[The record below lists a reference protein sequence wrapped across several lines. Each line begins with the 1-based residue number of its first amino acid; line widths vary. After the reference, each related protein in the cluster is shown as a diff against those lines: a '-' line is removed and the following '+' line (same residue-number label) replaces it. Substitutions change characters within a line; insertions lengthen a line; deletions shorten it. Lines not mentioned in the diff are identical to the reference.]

1 LLFDFQ
7 GFNATLPIWII
18 ILILLGSIALSYWTY
33 KGYSSITKSS
43 IWSLIVL
50 RATSFIILLV
60 LLLNPVLER
69 VSFSE
74 SKPNVAIL
82 VDNTSSIDIEKGAW
96 DGRNSMKGLFEVL
109 QDIDTTANSVSFYS
123 FDRNILEVESP
134 DDLIFSAT
142 GTNLHQALQNTLQI
156 PGFDQILVITDGIS
170 TTGRDPLSAVRNS
183 RIPVHTIAVGD
194 TSSQAD
200 IILQQVDY
208 PAIVYSNT
216 TVPITATIRNE
227 GFAGI
232 TIETQLVSDGEI
244 LETATI
250 NTSENR
256 STHQVTFEISLSSPG
271 IKQYEVRTIPL
282 PGEWSTENNSQ
293 RVSLDVQD
301 TRIRILHIAFELH
314 PDVGTLRSVMSN
326 NPSFDVM
333 SRTWLGDNRFVEGTL
348 PTRRDTF
355 EVVVFHGIS
364 GALPN
369 DISNQLKAFIDEV
382 PLVYLHT
389 PGVTNAAFEQ
399 FFENISPIRANLNRE
414 RLPVQLVSTFE
425 ESGHPIIELPL
436 IEWNRTPIMQS
447 PVSGLSATPNAR
459 SLLNA
464 SLRGTQTTTPL
475 LSIREIGNT
484 RRAFFMATGIH
495 LWFTNPEP
503 QYRDW
508 MDQLLTN
515 TIVWTATDSD
525 ENALTVRS
533 IQNDYDTGETI
544 ILNGQLRDESG
555 NPESDA
561 IVGVEVTSAN
571 ETRSFTMQSQGL
583 GQYELRIPSLPEGN
597 YTFQANAE
605 KERQNLGTS
614 QGNFNVGASSV
625 ELLDTKRNDTVL
637 RGIASL
643 SGGLFAV
650 YDDPSSIIEHLNSS
664 TEVVQR
670 QEVRTPMYVY
680 RTPIWLA
687 LLLMLLSAEW
697 LLRKR
702 YLLP

>member
-1 LLFDFQ
+1 ML
-7 GFNATLPIWII
+7 TI
-18 ILILLGSIALSYWTY
+18 ILFGSIALSYWTY
-33 KGYSSITKSS
+33 KGYNSISKRN
-43 IWSLIVL
+43 IWSLIGL
-50 RATSFIILLV
+50 RTTSFIILLA
-60 LLLNPVLER
+60 LLLNPALER
-69 VSFSE
+69 VSFSDT
-74 SKPNVAIL
+74 KPNVAIII
-82 VDNTSSIDIEKGAW
+82 DNTGSIAIKKGDWNGVSS
-96 DGRNSMKGLFEVL
+96 MQQLFDVL
-109 QDIDTTANSVSFYS
+109 QVIDTTVNTISYYS
-123 FDRNILEVESP
+123 LDRNIQEVGST
-134 DDLIFSAT
+134 DVLRFNAS
-142 GTNLHQALQNTLQI
+142 GTNLHLSLQNTLQI
-156 PGFDQILVITDGIS
+156 PGFDQVLVISDGIS

-183 RIPVHTIAVGD
+183 AIPVHTIAVGD
-194 TSSQAD
+194 TSSQID

-227 GFAGI
+227 GFSGVS
-232 TIETQLVSDGEI
+232 IETQLVYDGEI
-244 LETATI
+244 LQNSTI
-250 NTSENR
+250 STSEYR
-256 STHQVTFEISLSSPG
+256 STHQITFEVNLTSPG

-282 PGEWSTENNSQ
+282 SDEWSIENNSQ
-293 RVSLDVQD
+293 RISLDVQD
-301 TRIRILHIAFELH
+301 TRIRILHLAFELH

-326 NPSFDVM
+326 NPSFDVIN
-333 SRTWLGDNRFVEGTL
+333 RTWIGENRFVEGPL

-364 GALPN
+364 GTLPTDLN
-369 DISNQLKAFIDEV
+369 NQLRAFIDEI
-382 PLVYLHT
+382 PLVYLNT
-389 PGVTNAAFEQ
+389 PGVSNAAFEQ

-447 PVSGLSATPNAR
+447 PVSGLSSTSNAR
-459 SLLNA
+459 NLLNA
-464 SLRGTQTTTPL
+464 SLRGTETSTPL
-475 LSIREIGNT
+475 FSIREIGNT
-484 RRAFFMATGIH
+484 RRAFFMATGLY
-495 LWFTNPEP
+495 LWFASTEA

-515 TIVWTATDSD
+515 AIVWTATASD
-525 ENALTVRS
+525 ENAITVRS

-561 IVGVEVTSAN
+561 IVTVEVTSAN
-571 ETRSFTMQSQGL
+571 ETRSFTMQSKGL

-597 YTFQANAE
+597 FTFIASAE
-605 KERQNLGTS
+605 KERQNLGST

-650 YDDPSSIIEHLNSS
+650 YNDANRIIEHLNLS
-664 TEVVQR
+664 TEVAQIR
-670 QEVRTPMYVY
+670 EVKTPMYVY
-680 RTPIWLA
+680 RTPMWLV